1 MSFLVI
7 FGVRRLERD
16 RSSHLEG
23 TFLIDFPVNRPSG
36 FILRK
41 KNSTTSEMIVKPLS
55 NADCALIQRICS
67 DQWSI
72 QKCHNR
78 LRALEVISHPPD
90 EAVFRRFTLEM
101 VCSNAYS
108 FSSYRQF
115 DDTSFLEASFA
126 VIQMCQI
133 VRGNINPRESRT

>member
-7 FGVRRLERD
+7 FGVRKLERD

-36 FILRK
+36 FILLK
-41 KNSTTSEMIVKPLS
+41 KFTTSEMIVKPLS

-90 EAVFRRFTLEM
+90 EAVYRRFTLEM
-101 VCSNAYS
+101 VRRMSLL
-108 FSSYRQF
+108 FSSCRQ
-115 DDTSFLEASFA
+115 
-126 VIQMCQI
+126 
-133 VRGNINPRESRT
+133 VR